1 MPIPSPNEALS
12 RLREG
17 NFRYKQGSAAGSRLA
32 EADGTFKDLSAGQ
45 EPFAAV
51 LGCADSRV
59 PVEVVFDQG
68 AGQLFVVRVA
78 GNVPTLSP
86 RGSLEFAVEELGVP
100 LILVLGH
107 TRCGA
112 VAATLGAPGADG
124 RTPTPGLAAI
134 TDRISAA
141 LAGVAPLTSPPG
153 PAEIDR
159 AVRLNVEASCR
170 ALMEE
175 SEVLGAKVRAGQ
187 LRIVGAVYHLHTG
200 VVEFLEGISAES

>member
-1 MPIPSPNEALS
+1 M
-12 RLREG
+12 
-17 NFRYKQGSAAGSRLA
+17 SRLA

-59 PVEVVFDQG
+59 PVEVVFDQS
-68 AGQLFVVRVA
+68 AGHLFVVRVA
-78 GNVPTLSP
+78 GNVPALTTM
-86 RGSLEFAVEELGVP
+86 GSLEFAVEELGVP
-100 LILVLGH
+100 LIVVLGH

-112 VAATLGAPGADG
+112 VAATMGAAGSDG
-124 RTPTPGLAAI
+124 PTPTPGLAAI
-134 TDRISAA
+134 TGRISAA
-141 LAGVAPLTSPPG
+141 LAGVAPMASPPG
-153 PAEIDR
+153 PAEIDQ
-159 AVRLNVEASCR
+159 AVRLNVAASCR

-200 VVEFLEGISAES
+200 VVEFLEGASGES

>member
-1 MPIPSPNEALS
+1 MAD
-12 RLREG
+12 G
-17 NFRYKQGSAAGSRLA
+17 
-32 EADGTFKDLSAGQ
+32 DGTFKDLSAGQ
-45 EPFAAV
+45 QPFAAV

-59 PVEVVFDQG
+59 PVEAVFDQG

-78 GNVPTLSP
+78 GNVPALSP
-86 RGSLEFAVEELGVP
+86 MGSLEFAVEELGVP
-100 LILVLGH
+100 LIVVLGH

-112 VAATLGAPGADG
+112 VAATMGAAGADG
-124 RTPTPGLAAI
+124 PTPTPALAAI
-134 TDRISAA
+134 TGRISAA
-141 LAGVAPLTSPPG
+141 LAGIGPTGPAPG

-187 LRIVGAVYHLHTG
+187 LHIVGAVYHLHTG
-200 VVEFLEGISAES
+200 VVEFLEGISGGS